1 MLRIGVSAVAL
12 SVVVMIVSI
21 ATGMGLQRKI
31 TEKITSFTGHLQ
43 IVPYIGPEDR
53 EKPLMSADSIRQ
65 VLLLDEDVAFVQ
77 CISEKGGILK
87 TEEDFEGIMVKG
99 VDSSFNWAGFLPY
112 LSSGVLPNY
121 SSEEFSDDVLIS
133 DFLLNR
139 LQLKLGDTVAIFFI
153 REASKPPLIRKFTL
167 CGSYST
173 GMETFDREYIL
184 ADHKHLARILK
195 WNDGEYG
202 HLEVFLKPDA
212 KLEELTDRWIAQLPL
227 YADTYTAQERYP
239 DIYQWVGLFDVNI
252 YFILLI
258 MIIVG
263 LVNTMTALITIILE
277 KKKAIGLLK
286 ALGATNSQLR
296 TLFRYRSIHILLLGL
311 LWGNSIGLGLC
322 LLQQQFGWIKLDP
335 EVYYVSSV
343 PIYLNSWILLGLNLA
358 ILLIGFMSMNLPVRI
373 ISKMDPAEALRTF

>member
-1 MLRIGVSAVAL
+1 MRIGVTAVAL
-12 SVVVMIVSI
+12 SMVVMIVSI
-21 ATGMGLQRKI
+21 ATGMGLQRRI

-77 CISEKGGILK
+77 GISEKGGILK

-121 SSEEFSDDVLIS
+121 LSEEYSDDVLIS

-139 LQLKLGDTVAIFFI
+139 LQLKLGDTVAVFFI
-153 REASKPPLIRKFTL
+153 REASKPPLIRKFIL

-195 WNDGEYG
+195 WKDGDYG
-202 HLEVFLKPDA
+202 HLEVFLKPEA
-212 KLEELTDRWIAQLPL
+212 KLEELTDRWIAELPL
-227 YADTYTAQERYP
+227 DADTYTAQERYP

-258 MIIVG
+258 MIVVG

-286 ALGATNSQLR
+286 ALGASNQQLR
-296 TLFRYRSIHILLLGL
+296 KLFRYRSIYILMQGL
-311 LWGNSIGLGLC
+311 LWGNGIGLGLC
-322 LLQQQFGWIKLDP
+322 VLQKHFEWIKLDP
-335 EVYYVSSV
+335 AIYYVSSV
-343 PIYLNSWILLGLNLA
+343 PIYLNFWIILLLNLA
-358 ILLIGFMSMNLPVRI
+358 ILLIGFLSMNLPVRI
-373 ISKMDPAEALRTF
+373 IGKMDPAEALRTF